1 MGTNDFYAINTL
13 RKAYLHKY
21 FIINLMECQAA
32 IIFKSIP
39 QILNTEF
46 LIVKFDLTPLR
57 LQHFQ

>member
-32 IIFKSIP
+32 IIIIQKYTTDI
-39 QILNTEF
+39 E
-46 LIVKFDLTPLR
+46 
-57 LQHFQ
+57 H